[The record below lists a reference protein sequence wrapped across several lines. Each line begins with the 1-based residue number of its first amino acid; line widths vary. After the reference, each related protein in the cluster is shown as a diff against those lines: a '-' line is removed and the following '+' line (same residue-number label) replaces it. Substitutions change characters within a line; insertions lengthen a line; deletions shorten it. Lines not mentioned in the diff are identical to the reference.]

1 MKDRKA
7 FTIFSK
13 KCTHAQE
20 HVFKRVILGNDF
32 RRGSDIRIYMLLLFK
47 YLIYR

>member
-13 KCTHAQE
+13 RCTHAQE
-20 HVFKRVILGNDF
+20 HVFKKMKLGMILEETEMFMFVYCYCVSG
-32 RRGSDIRIYMLLLFK
+32 
-47 YLIYR
+47 

>member
-13 KCTHAQE
+13 RCTHAQE
-20 HVFKRVILGNDF
+20 HVFKRMILGNDF
-32 RRGSDIRIYMLLLFK
+32 RRGSDIRIYMLY
-47 YLIYR
+47 YLKA